1 MAIFI
6 YFVAFWKIISKRML
20 SIFLMHLTTIHKI
33 KIIFAIFYIFYG
45 VQDNYTEKRWW
56 YLTSSVT
63 LLKKTYDDSFL
74 IYRWYF
80 GCSITSK
87 IIYFTI
93 ASLFTGEVSSEWT
106 FANRVKKIK
115 KRDNSAMLIYAM
127 FLTFSQIVQ
136 N

>member
-1 MAIFI
+1 M
-6 YFVAFWKIISKRML
+6 AFWKIISKRML

-33 KIIFAIFYIFYG
+33 KIIFAIFIYFMAYRTIIL
-45 VQDNYTEKRWW
+45 KRWW
-56 YLTSSVT
+56 YLTSLVT

-74 IYRWYF
+74 IYRGYF

-93 ASLFTGEVSSEWT
+93 ASLFTVEVSCEWT
-106 FANRVKKIK
+106 FANRVKKMK